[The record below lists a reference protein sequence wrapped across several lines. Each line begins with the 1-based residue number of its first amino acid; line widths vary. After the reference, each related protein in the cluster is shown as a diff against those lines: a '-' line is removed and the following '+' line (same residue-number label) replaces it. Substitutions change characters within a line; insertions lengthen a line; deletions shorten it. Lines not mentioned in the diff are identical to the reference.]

1 MLLFRYGPSLLCG
14 IHCGRLASHLSPVLQ
29 RPFPFAQPSSYY
41 LFCSN
46 GMDSCNFGREL
57 LRFTGSSVGPQSV
70 MVSGDWAKT
79 PISVSQANVFVR
91 GPGGLHR
98 VFETWRMTCPW
109 GCCLLCLKIRVILQG
124 LENVPGGDRLLEINL
139 ISLSKG
145 RLESNLIVLFKYVH
159 RESVRGTK

>member
-1 MLLFRYGPSLLCG
+1 
-14 IHCGRLASHLSPVLQ
+14 
-29 RPFPFAQPSSYY
+29 
-41 LFCSN
+41 
-46 GMDSCNFGREL
+46 
-57 LRFTGSSVGPQSV
+57 

-79 PISVSQANVFVR
+79 PISVSEANVFVR

-109 GCCLLCLKIRVILQG
+109 GCCLLCLKIQVILRG
-124 LENVPGGDRLLEINL
+124 LKNVPGGDRLLEINL

-159 RESVRGTK
+159 RERVRYKVIFNLVEEGMTGAGVCRQEPHRAGKPD